1 MNSNT
6 PPSSTAHFT
15 RIARRRAQVGH
26 ESDYEALVREMFAT
40 MRSSPGFLGADLL
53 PPEQAGDAYQ
63 VIVRFA
69 TEADMQQWDAS
80 PARAAIHQRMRNV
93 AENEPE
99 YRNLSGLEAWFTPA
113 VVPASMHPP
122 RIRMAVVTWLGIFPT
137 VSFVLGLIAPLLMP
151 VPFLLRTAL
160 LTALVVLVMTWV
172 VMPRLTKLMR
182 PWLNQ
187 AAK

>member
-1 MNSNT
+1 MNSHK
-6 PPSSTAHFT
+6 SSTAPVT
-15 RIARRRAQVGH
+15 RIARRRAQPGH
-26 ESDYEALVREMFAT
+26 ESAYEALVREMFAT

-53 PPEQAGDAYQ
+53 PPEQTGDAYQ

-69 TEADMQQWDAS
+69 TEADMQLWDAS
-80 PARAAIHQRMRNV
+80 PARAAIHQRMRDV

-137 VSFVLGLIAPLLMP
+137 VSLVLGLIAPLLMP

-187 AAK
+187 VAK

>member
-1 MNSNT
+1 MNTHSPT
-6 PPSSTAHFT
+6 SPAPVT
-15 RIARRRAQVGH
+15 RIARRRAQAGH
-26 ESDYEALVREMFAT
+26 ESEYEALVREMFAS

-53 PPEQAGDAYQ
+53 PPEQAGEAYQ

-69 TEADMQQWDAS
+69 TETDMQRWDAS
-80 PARAAIHQRMRNV
+80 AARAAMHQRMRAV

-122 RIRMAVVTWLGIFPT
+122 RIRMAIVTWLGIFPT
-137 VSFVLGLIAPLLMP
+137 VSLVLGLIAPLLLP
-151 VPFLLRTAL
+151 LPFLLRTAL
-160 LTALVVLVMTWV
+160 LTALVVFVMTWI

-182 PWLNQ
+182 PWLSQ
-187 AAK
+187 TSK